1 MSVLKLMITFTRQIK
16 WASLI
21 AICAVLIGCA
31 AQGGPGGGPVDRTGP
46 VLLSSFPQD
55 GATNVDLNSDLI
67 LNFSEPI
74 DARITDGILQV
85 TPNLSTAPQVKVK
98 HRKVIVKLNE
108 PLQPDRTYIFNFG
121 RNLKDYQN
129 NATAQEIKIAFAT
142 GDSIDQGMIA
152 GVVTDIPTNTKTEVW
167 FYKKNTVFPDS
178 LWLAEPDYIISVD
191 KDGNYQATNL
201 PVGEY
206 RALAVSGERPRPK
219 FVSENDLLALP
230 QTEPLIIKNRHDYLE
245 NINFRLSKRYLKPFR
260 LINAKPIDGYLELNF
275 SRPLMDT
282 RLMPAN
288 FVFADEKVIVK
299 HAWVSEEQPTRIIL
313 LAENLTPQSEHQISV
328 SGIRDV
334 EADTLPIDSRTAQF
348 IWTTRSDTLKPKI
361 ISTNPPA
368 NATNVELSTAIQIN
382 LSEPVYQDTLAQN
395 IALFYHDTV
404 NVAIHSSWID
414 ANSFIIEPQ
423 KPLISASNYLL
434 QINCRNWCDYAGN
447 FFQDSLFI
455 LKFSTIDQNLF
466 GSISGKIISRD
477 GGNLKNLII
486 DAQLTG
492 SDKFFRQT
500 QPDST
505 GFYEFIDLLPGKY
518 KFAIWEDRN
527 CNGKYDFG
535 RLAPYLPAE
544 PYRTYQ
550 DEINV
555 RSRWET
561 AEVNWSY

>member
-1 MSVLKLMITFTRQIK
+1 
-16 WASLI
+16 
-21 AICAVLIGCA
+21 
-31 AQGGPGGGPVDRTGP
+31 
-46 VLLSSFPQD
+46 
-55 GATNVDLNSDLI
+55 
-67 LNFSEPI
+67 
-74 DARITDGILQV
+74 
-85 TPNLSTAPQVKVK
+85 
-98 HRKVIVKLNE
+98 
-108 PLQPDRTYIFNFG
+108 
-121 RNLKDYQN
+121 
-129 NATAQEIKIAFAT
+129 
-142 GDSIDQGMIA
+142 
-152 GVVTDIPTNTKTEVW
+152 
-167 FYKKNTVFPDS
+167 
-178 LWLAEPDYIISVD
+178 
-191 KDGNYQATNL
+191 
-201 PVGEY
+201 
-206 RALAVSGERPRPK
+206 
-219 FVSENDLLALP
+219 
-230 QTEPLIIKNRHDYLE
+230 
-245 NINFRLSKRYLKPFR
+245 
-260 LINAKPIDGYLELNF
+260 
-275 SRPLMDT
+275 
-282 RLMPAN
+282 
-288 FVFADEKVIVK
+288 
-299 HAWVSEEQPTRIIL
+299 
-313 LAENLTPQSEHQISV
+313 
-328 SGIRDV
+328 
-334 EADTLPIDSRTAQF
+334 
-348 IWTTRSDTLKPKI
+348 
-361 ISTNPPA
+361 
-368 NATNVELSTAIQIN
+368 QIN

-434 QINCRNWCDYAGN
+434 QINSRNWCDYAGN

-500 QPDST
+500 RPDST

-518 KFAIWEDRN
+518 KFSIWEDRN